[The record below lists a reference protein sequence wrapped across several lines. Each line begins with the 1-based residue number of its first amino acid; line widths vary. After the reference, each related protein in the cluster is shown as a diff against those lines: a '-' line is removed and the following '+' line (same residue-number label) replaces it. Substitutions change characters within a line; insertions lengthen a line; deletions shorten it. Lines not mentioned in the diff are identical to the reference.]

1 MQQSQAYNKTW
12 RSISGSVTDYA
23 FALAESTLTNHF
35 QYTKMRS
42 RYQIRALTVQGT
54 KKIWA
59 GAPLE
64 HKQIGTKKITWCLL
78 NGRVTRYFRQATRIL
93 KSAPCDTCIGDYW
106 VLMNLWKYH
115 IVVQVPQKLGARG
128 AVQPTRATSI
138 EVFVDEECAQYV
150 IDILAYTSAF

>member
-59 GAPLE
+59 GAPWE
-64 HKQIGTKKITWCLL
+64 HKQIGTKKITWCPL
-78 NGRVTRYFRQATRIL
+78 NGRVTRYFHQATRIL
-93 KSAPCDTCIGDYW
+93 YNVILVLGTIW
-106 VLMNLWKYH
+106 VTNFWKYH
-115 IVVQVPQKLGARG
+115 IVVQVPQKVGARG

-138 EVFVDEECAQYV
+138 EVFVDEECAKYV
-150 IDILAYTSAF
+150 IDILAYTSDF